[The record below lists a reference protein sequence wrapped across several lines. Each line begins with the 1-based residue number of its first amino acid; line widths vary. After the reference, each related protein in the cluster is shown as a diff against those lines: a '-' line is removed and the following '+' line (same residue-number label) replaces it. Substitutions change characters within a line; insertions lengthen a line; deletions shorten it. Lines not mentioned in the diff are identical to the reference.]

1 MKGVMMLVNYF
12 PPLPT
17 GGAER
22 QAERLATYLVSR
34 NVPSGVITRRVGSL
48 PKHERRDGFDVYRL
62 AQFGPGKIKTVTFT
76 IAAII
81 SLLRLRHSYD
91 ILHAHLAFSPA
102 IAAAVAG
109 KILRKV
115 VIVKFGSNNTSSGEI
130 KLSQKTW
137 RGRLRLAILRRWV
150 DICIALDS
158 EMEKEI
164 LDAGFS
170 PERVIR
176 MGNGIDTARF
186 KPFAEKFS
194 AKKALDLGSGD
205 KTLVLY
211 TGRLI
216 PEKALDLLL
225 MAMKK
230 AMASCK
236 ELHLLMI
243 GKGNERDSL
252 VALAEKL
259 GIRHSVTF
267 IDYIDDVQPYLNAGD
282 IFVLPSLGEG
292 ISNSLLEAMSC
303 GLACIS
309 TRVGGSTEVLGDGK
323 YGLIVPPNNVKELT
337 EALVRLGNSA
347 SERKQLGNLARQ
359 RILEKYDFEI
369 VGELYYSLYN
379 RLLEVK

>member
-22 QAERLATYLVSR
+22 QAERLATYLISR
-34 NVPSGVITRRVGSL
+34 NVPSSVITRRVGSL
-48 PKHERRDGFDVYRL
+48 PRHERRDGFDVYRL

-164 LDAGFS
+164 LDAGFL
-170 PERVIR
+170 PNRVIR

-186 KPFAEKFS
+186 KPYADKFS
-194 AKKALDLGSGD
+194 AKKALDLGSGN
-205 KTLVLY
+205 KILVLY

-216 PEKALDLLL
+216 SEKALDLLL
-225 MAMKK
+225 MAMKQ

-243 GKGNERDSL
+243 GKGNERDAL

-259 GIRHSVTF
+259 GIQHCVTF
-267 IDYIDDVQPYLNAGD
+267 IDYINDVQPYLNAGD

-323 YGLIVPPNNVKELT
+323 YGLIVPPNSVEELT

-347 SERKQLGNLARQ
+347 SERTRLGNLARQ
-359 RILEKYDFEI
+359 RILEKYDFQV
-369 VGELYYSLYN
+369 VGEQYYSLYT

>member
-1 MKGVMMLVNYF
+1 MKGIMMLVNYF

-48 PKHERRDGFDVYRL
+48 PRHERRNGFDVYRL

-102 IAAAVAG
+102 IAAAVVG
-109 KILRKV
+109 KILDKV

-130 KLSQKTW
+130 KISQKTW

-150 DICIALDS
+150 DICIALDP

-170 PERVIR
+170 PNRVIR

-186 KPFAEKFS
+186 KPYADKFS
-194 AKKALDLGSGD
+194 AKKALDLESGD
-205 KTLVLY
+205 KILVLY
-211 TGRLI
+211 TGRLVS
-216 PEKALDLLL
+216 EKALDLLL
-225 MAMKK
+225 MAMKQ
-230 AMASCK
+230 ATTSCK

-243 GKGNERDSL
+243 GNGNERDAL
-252 VALAEKL
+252 VALTEKL
-259 GIRHSVTF
+259 GIQHCVTF
-267 IDYIDDVQPYLNAGD
+267 IDYINDIHPYLNAGD

-323 YGLIVPPNNVKELT
+323 YGLIVPPNSVEDLT

-347 SERKQLGNLARQ
+347 SERTQLGNLARQ
-359 RILEKYDFEI
+359 RILEKYDFQV
-369 VGELYYSLYN
+369 VGEQYYSLYT

>member
-22 QAERLATYLVSR
+22 QAERLATYLISR
-34 NVPSGVITRRVGSL
+34 NVPSSVITRRVGSL
-48 PKHERRDGFDVYRL
+48 PRHERRDGFDVYRL

-130 KLSQKTW
+130 KLSQRTW

-170 PERVIR
+170 PNRVVR

-186 KPFAEKFS
+186 KPYADKFS
-194 AKKALDLGSGD
+194 AKKALDLGSGN
-205 KTLVLY
+205 KILVLY

-216 PEKALDLLL
+216 SEKALDLLL
-225 MAMKK
+225 MAMKQ

-243 GKGNERDSL
+243 GKGNERDAL

-259 GIRHSVTF
+259 GIQHCVTF
-267 IDYIDDVQPYLNAGD
+267 IDYINDVQPYLNAGD

-323 YGLIVPPNNVKELT
+323 YGLIIPPNSVEELT

-347 SERKQLGNLARQ
+347 SERTQLGNLARQ
-359 RILEKYDFEI
+359 RILEKYDFQV
-369 VGELYYSLYN
+369 VGEQYYSLYT

>member
-34 NVPSGVITRRVGSL
+34 NVPSGVITRLVGSL
-48 PKHERRDGFDVYRL
+48 PRHERYDGFDVYRL

-76 IAAII
+76 IAAITT
-81 SLLRLRHSYD
+81 LLRLRHSYD

-109 KILRKV
+109 KILDKV

-150 DICIALDS
+150 DICIALDP

-176 MGNGIDTARF
+176 MGNGIDTVRY
-186 KPFAEKFS
+186 KPYADKFS
-194 AKKALDLGSGD
+194 AKKALNLGSGD
-205 KTLVLY
+205 KILVLY
-211 TGRLI
+211 TGRLVS
-216 PEKALDLLL
+216 EKALDLLL
-225 MAMKK
+225 MAMKQ
-230 AMASCK
+230 AIASCK

-243 GKGNERDSL
+243 GNGNERDAL
-252 VALAEKL
+252 VALTEKL
-259 GIRHSVTF
+259 GIQHCVTF
-267 IDYIDDVQPYLNAGD
+267 IDYINDIQPYLNAGD

-309 TRVGGSTEVLGDGK
+309 TRVGGSTEVLGEGK
-323 YGLIVPPNNVKELT
+323 YGLIVPPNSVEELA

-347 SERKQLGNLARQ
+347 SERTQLGNLARR
-359 RILEKYDFEI
+359 RILEKYDFQV
-369 VGELYYSLYN
+369 VGEQYYSLYT
-379 RLLEVK
+379 RLLEVT